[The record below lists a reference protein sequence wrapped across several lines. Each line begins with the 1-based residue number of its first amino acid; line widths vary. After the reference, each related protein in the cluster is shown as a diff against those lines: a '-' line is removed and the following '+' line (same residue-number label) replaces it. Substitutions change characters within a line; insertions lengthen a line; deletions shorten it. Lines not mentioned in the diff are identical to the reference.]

1 MKLDSRTLQVLK
13 NFAGINPNILFKA
26 GNTLRTITPTKTILA
41 KATLEQQFP
50 GTFAIYDLSKFL
62 SVLSLFDDPEIQIG
76 EKSAVIKSGGR
87 KVNYV
92 FADPSTIV
100 APKDDKEIKFPTPA
114 VSFTLTNEVLTEVL
128 KALGV
133 LRQPEIAIA
142 GDGSNISIQTI
153 NSKDPTSDSYSVE
166 VGTTDLNFTFI
177 FKAENLRFLPD
188 TYQVEIAQAGI
199 SKFTSKDVE
208 YFVAVEQ
215 NSKFEG

>member
-1 MKLDSRTLQVLK
+1 MKLDQRTIQVLK
-13 NFAGINPNILFKA
+13 NFAGINPNILFRA

-41 KATLEQQFP
+41 KATLEQEFP
-50 GTFAIYDLSKFL
+50 STFAIYDLSKFL
-62 SVLSLFDDPEIQIG
+62 SVLSLFDDPDIQIN

-92 FADPSTIV
+92 FADASTIV
-100 APKDDKEIKFPTPA
+100 APKDDKEIKFPA
-114 VSFTLTNEVLTEVL
+114 VDVSFELTNEILTDVL

-133 LRQPEIAIA
+133 LRQPEIAVV
-142 GDGSNISIQTI
+142 GDGSTITIQTI

-166 VGTTDLNFTFI
+166 VGTTDKTFTFI
-177 FKAENLRFLPD
+177 FKAENIRFIPD
-188 TYQVEIAQAGI
+188 TYQVDIAKAGI